1 MIKKVYFA
9 LAIGAIASLTSC
21 DSKSTSTTEDQD
33 SEKTEQTEANETA
46 KEDAAPMIEQDEAQV
61 RDEVIAMYTNAQ
73 MWNKDMLTP
82 EFRADIEAA
91 DKKAQATGDEMGWA
105 DCDIFTLSQD
115 PGDRGIVE
123 DITLNNDG
131 TATVKVSGARFGSN
145 GTITVTVKLIDGTYY
160 IDDIADVEMGS
171 VRTIA
176 QNYCK

>member
-21 DSKSTSTTEDQD
+21 DSKSTSNAEDQD
-33 SEKTEQTEANETA
+33 GEKTEQTEATETA
-46 KEDAAPMIEQDEAQV
+46 KEDAAPVIEQNEEQV
-61 RDEVIAMYTNAQ
+61 RSEVGAMYANTE
-73 MWNKDMLTP
+73 MWHPDMLTP

-91 DKKAQATGDEMGWA
+91 DKKAQATGDEMGWIE
-105 DCDIFTLSQD
+105 CDIFTLSQD
-115 PGDRGIVE
+115 PGKYGDVQ

-131 TATVKVSGARFGSN
+131 TATVKVVNGTFGSE
-145 GTITVTVKLIDGTYY
+145 GYVIVTAKLIDGTYY
-160 IDDIADVEMGS
+160 IDDIADVNMGS